1 MADTAPDLQSAVFA
15 LAQEASQHPDAAVL
29 RDVVHGFGHGGD
41 GETTFPPRAVYNQY
55 AGAYGHQAFGFL
67 LVEAMSR
74 DEGVPIFARLP
85 PLDADERRALSSAHL
100 AFSAFAGRCLAPLA
114 SSEPHAAA
122 AALPHARYD
131 VLVEDHPA
139 SGLFDGAA
147 AQDAVGAFTHHPAMR
162 LATETAAV
170 LPSFPDVRSCV
181 QMMNALETEV
191 HQLDPSDLDDYLR
204 PPPAPAPPSVRA
216 ALLPFVCSLVCL
228 RASLHLINEVVYRQ
242 VVQGGP
248 ILVTGADVLAVG
260 PRVETPF
267 GAVSELDY
275 LAGRGASRM
284 PWHAERAL
292 VLHTEGAPPSGGTV
306 HEVVGSS
313 FNLTDAEIHVRLRDA
328 DRWLN
333 PAPGLLASAREAWEC
348 HR

>member
-15 LAQEASQHPDAAVL
+15 LAQEASEHPDAAVL
-29 RDVVHGFGHGGD
+29 SNVVHGFGRVGN
-41 GETTFPPRAVYNQY
+41 GETTFPPRATYNQY
-55 AGAYGHQAFGFL
+55 AGSYGHQAFGFL

-74 DEGVPIFARLP
+74 NEAVPIFARLP
-85 PLDADERRALSSAHL
+85 PLDDDERRALASAHL
-100 AFSAFAGRCLAPLA
+100 AFSAFSESCLAPLA
-114 SSEPHAAA
+114 ASKPRAAA

-131 VLVEDHPA
+131 VPVEAHPA
-139 SGLFDGAA
+139 SGLFNGAA
-147 AQDAVGAFTHHPAMR
+147 AQDAVRVFAHHPAMR

-170 LPSFPDVRSCV
+170 LPGFPDVRSHV
-181 QMMNALETEV
+181 QMMNSLEKEV
-191 HQLDPSDLDDYLR
+191 HQLDPSDLDEYLH
-204 PPPAPAPPSVRA
+204 PPSAPAPPSVRA

-228 RASLHLINEVVYRQ
+228 RASLHLVNEVVYRQ

-275 LAGRGASRM
+275 LAGGNAARM
-284 PWHAERAL
+284 PWHAERAM
-292 VLHTEGAPPSGGTV
+292 VLHAEGTHPSEGTA
-306 HEVVGSS
+306 HEIVGSS
-313 FNLTDAEIHVRLRDA
+313 FNLMDAEIHVRLRDA
-328 DRWLN
+328 DRWMN
-333 PAPGLLASAREAWEC
+333 PAPGLIASAREAWER